1 MLKST
6 NQVFLSGQG
15 SSVKILLSEKQLWKI
30 EHVWNSQFH
39 LRTEQTGTHCMSLM
53 LSYEII
59 GSDDDSCTPNPCY
72 FDNECF
78 PGMFHF

>member
-1 MLKST
+1 MLKSMS
-6 NQVFLSGQG
+6 QVFLSGMG
-15 SSVKILLSEKQLWKI
+15 SSLQILLSEKELRKI
-30 EHVWNSQFH
+30 EHVRKRFQDRH
-39 LRTEQTGTHCMSLM
+39 IGTHSMSLM

-59 GSDDDSCTPNPCY
+59 GEDEDSCTPNPCY